1 VKKIT
6 AVMLV
11 LIMAL
16 NIAGCVSVPEKKY
29 MDRLSDEDK
38 KEVQKG
44 IEFNRSMWQL
54 GSILSGAL
62 LSTYG
67 MNERDIQGNV
77 ITFSFL
83 PLSIA
88 GLTSLCNLHTYRD
101 VDAER
106 NGMYIGML
114 AGALAAAGFS
124 VFYISKS
131 TAKPNQFSLLSVF
144 SAFLIFPLSLSGGG
158 LGAMIGKLFNGEQN
172 L

>member
-1 VKKIT
+1 MKKIT
-6 AVMLV
+6 AVILV

-54 GSILSGAL
+54 GSLLTGAL

-67 MNERDIQGNV
+67 MNERDINGNI

-83 PLSIA
+83 PLSFA
-88 GLTSLCNLHTYRD
+88 GLTSLFNLHTYREN
-101 VDAER
+101 DAER
-106 NGMYIGML
+106 NAMYMGML
-114 AGALAAAGFS
+114 AGAIAAVGLSAY
-124 VFYISKS
+124 YINENFKQ
-131 TAKPNQFSLLSVF
+131 PNQFSLLSIYSIWLV
-144 SAFLIFPLSLSGGG
+144 FPLSLSCGG
-158 LGAMIGKLFNGEQN
+158 LGAMIGKLFNE
-172 L
+172 

>member
-1 VKKIT
+1 MKKIT
-6 AVMLV
+6 AVV
-11 LIMAL
+11 LIVVMAL

-67 MNERDIQGNV
+67 MNERDIQGN
-77 ITFSFL
+77 ILTFSFL

-88 GLTSLCNLHTYRD
+88 GMTSLCNLHTYRD
-101 VDAER
+101 DDAER
-106 NGMYIGML
+106 NGLYIGML
-114 AGALAAAGFS
+114 AGAIAAAALS
-124 VFYISKS
+124 AYYINDSFKHPS
-131 TAKPNQFSLLSVF
+131 QFSLLSIYSIWLVLPF
-144 SAFLIFPLSLSGGG
+144 SLSGGG
-158 LGAMIGKLFNGEQN
+158 LGAIIGKFFN
-172 L
+172 